1 MQKVMSGAAWLAWK
15 HSPQTQEFVKF
26 LQDSI
31 AGDQD
36 SWLSGHF
43 GSEKENWQ
51 AQGGAFRLAKVV
63 DAIENIRLEDEH
75 GTASQK

>member
-1 MQKVMSGAAWLAWK
+1 MKQKVVMSGADWLQWK

-26 LQDSI
+26 LEDSI

-36 SWLSGHF
+36 SWVLGEF

-51 AQGGAFRLAKVV
+51 AQGGAMRLKRVI
-63 DAIENIRLEDEH
+63 DAIENIQLEDE
-75 GTASQK
+75 K